1 MSILVQNDRNFALS
15 NRYFSYVISVEEQ
28 DILRQKYYGPPLAK
42 PWEVLPVNPKL
53 HRELSSSF
61 EGIKNLNLNEALLEY
76 PTYGRSD
83 YRLPAF
89 HAQNSDGNSI
99 FSFHYKS
106 YKILKDK
113 PELKGL
119 PSARGGDSETL
130 MICLEDQHWNITLE
144 LRYTIYEHY
153 GVLAKSSRFLNKGMH
168 DITIQRLASSS
179 IGLPAKDYEL
189 LHFYGTWSREFNEE
203 RINMPRGRF
212 VIDSSRGSSSAAHN
226 PFLAVME
233 KETSEDH
240 GHVYASTLVYS
251 GNFAISAEKG
261 EFEDVRIIA
270 GINPFDFRWNL
281 KAGQQIDTP
290 EALHVFSENGLT
302 GMSHQWHQFIRD
314 RISPARFKNESR
326 PSFLNTWEA
335 CYFDVNAKKILE
347 LADQA
352 IVLGVEMLVLDDG
365 WFKGRND
372 DTSSLGDWEA
382 DKKKFPSGI
391 EQLAKDV
398 QAKGLKF
405 GLWFEPEMVNPESDL
420 YRNHP
425 DWILHVPARK
435 SSLGRNQLTLDLS
448 QSVVGDYLFEKI
460 SEILSCGFIDYVK
473 WDMNRCMTEIGSNQ
487 LPAIQQGEIAHRYIL
502 GLYALLDKL
511 TKAFPSIL
519 FENCASGGN
528 RFDLGM
534 LSFFPQTWTSDM
546 CDPIGRLEIVNGAS
560 YLFPNDVMAAYIGP
574 SPNHQNGRIS
584 SIKSRYLAGFFCA
597 SRGIS
602 LDIPN
607 LEKEEIDKIKEYIAF
622 TNFTSQEM
630 LGGSFYRLLKEPHK
644 FCWQFITSDA
654 SKVYLLYF
662 HILAATNMSIPRVRL
677 KGLNSKSQYY
687 LKQEDLLLSG
697 DTLMKLGFELPFLT
711 NAPNIAAREVLKRDF
726 VGMLYEFQIKD
737 TPQ

>member
-233 KETSEDH
+233 IDTSEDH

-420 YRNHP
+420 HRNHP

>member
-233 KETSEDH
+233 KDTSEDH